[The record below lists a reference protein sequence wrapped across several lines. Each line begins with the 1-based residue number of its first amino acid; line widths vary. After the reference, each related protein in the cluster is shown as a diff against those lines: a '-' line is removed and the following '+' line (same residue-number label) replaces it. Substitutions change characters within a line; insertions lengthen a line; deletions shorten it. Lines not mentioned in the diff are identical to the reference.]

1 LTRASRAGESRV
13 RPSCPLC
20 ELYSEAAGQDA
31 TDGGVMSWH
40 LSEGSL
46 TVAVGTCGI
55 LIVIAGGLK
64 TVLLGRQDNP
74 EATRLSKPKDAI
86 FQPFA

>member
-1 LTRASRAGESRV
+1 
-13 RPSCPLC
+13 
-20 ELYSEAAGQDA
+20 
-31 TDGGVMSWH
+31 MSWH